1 MKLCLIVFCSL
12 VFIAPAY
19 ATEFGILPFPKDVDF
34 SKPEEFVKNYGAALG
49 EVAGV
54 IKNPLNVSLIGWE
67 KLEPDEG
74 EYRVKDEFGGMAYS
88 VSALGYTPYMG
99 MTTID
104 TVKRVLPDDLED
116 EDWTSND
123 LFDRYKL
130 LLDEAAIVMP
140 RDLKFFIIGNEV
152 DVYFEKHPD
161 EVAAYLTFI
170 QKVKPEVKKRFPQA
184 RVSVSVTFD
193 GLIQKRDEF
202 VTPFVSASDMAV
214 FTFYPMVGVKDYP
227 VGLMPTLLDKLIQ
240 NAQGKD
246 VFLQE
251 VGFPSSPDA
260 HSSPERQAEVF
271 KTIIPAIAARPQIK
285 YASIFIMHDFG
296 KPMCDAFTDY
306 YSYDT
311 REFRGFLCSL
321 GLKYDDGTPKP
332 AWNAAVQAI
341 QAAQQGRVSAG
352 IK

>member
-67 KLEPDEG
+67 KLEPDES

-140 RDLKFFIIGNEV
+140 RDLKFFIIEQRSMFILRNI
-152 DVYFEKHPD
+152 D

-170 QKVKPEVKKRFPQA
+170 QKVKPEVKRDFLRHGCRCRSRLTVLSRNGMNLSRRLFRPVIWRFL
-184 RVSVSVTFD
+184 RFIRWLGS
-193 GLIQKRDEF
+193 R
-202 VTPFVSASDMAV
+202 
-214 FTFYPMVGVKDYP
+214 DYP

-260 HSSPERQAEVF
+260 HSSPERQA
-271 KTIIPAIAARPQIK
+271 
-285 YASIFIMHDFG
+285 
-296 KPMCDAFTDY
+296 
-306 YSYDT
+306 
-311 REFRGFLCSL
+311 GF
-321 GLKYDDGTPKP
+321 
-332 AWNAAVQAI
+332 
-341 QAAQQGRVSAG
+341 
-352 IK
+352 